1 MSAPLFWA
9 LYALGAVITG
19 VAGRQRRI
27 GFVGFLLLALLL
39 TPPLVLLI
47 LILTRPKPLDER

>member
-1 MSAPLFWA
+1 LSVPLFWV
-9 LYALGAVITG
+9 LYAVGAIIVG

>member
-1 MSAPLFWA
+1 LSAPLFWV
-9 LYALGAVITG
+9 LYAIGAVIVG